1 MPCKNQ
7 RAIEVLV
14 TAVQKKLCSKFTLL
28 NMIQIKHR
36 KRPKEEEEENKTL
49 LHLYNVL
56 FAYPKKPKEE
66 KHANFNDFVA
76 SIQCIVC
83 ISYKVYRFYCFLIV
97 FLCSGLCC
105 CG

>member
-1 MPCKNQ
+1 MRCKNQ

-36 KRPKEEEEENKTL
+36 KRPKEEEENKTL

-56 FAYPKKPKEE
+56 FAYPTR
-66 KHANFNDFVA
+66 
-76 SIQCIVC
+76 
-83 ISYKVYRFYCFLIV
+83 YIV
-97 FLCSGLCC
+97 FTASLLCFCALVCAVAAEK
-105 CG
+105 